1 LVLGARQ
8 KLNTA
13 HGCGILLISLLLAGL
28 FRSWLVF
35 IVVGGVLLLVA
46 IDNGDI
52 RPSRRR

>member
-1 LVLGARQ
+1 MGARQ
-8 KLNTA
+8 KLNTV

-52 RPSRRR
+52 RPSRRRC